1 MLTDE
6 IQITVKAGDGGDGLV
21 SFGRLPKS
29 GPDGGNGGKG
39 GDVYGLGVEDIMAL
53 KKYAPN
59 KVYSAEDGQPGGKNT
74 KTGKSGEDLILKL
87 PVASLLI
94 DQDTGETME
103 IDQVGQKELICQ
115 GGRGGKGNWEFR
127 SSRNTTPKFAQPGQ
141 PGEKRNIRIVLRL
154 IADYGLIGLPSVGKS
169 SLLNELTKA
178 QVKTAAYHF
187 TTLEPNLG
195 ALDGKIIA
203 DIPGLIEGASEGRG
217 LGIKFLKHI
226 EKVPVLLHCISA
238 DSKDTEKDYQ
248 TIRNELQQY
257 NPELLTKKEI
267 ILLTKHDLA
276 DDKELTE
283 KKKILSQFSRKV
295 IPVSIHDWESIQS
308 LALTLEVK

>member
-6 IQITVKAGDGGDGLV
+6 IQMTVKAGDGGDGRV
-21 SFGRLPKS
+21 SFGKLPKS

-74 KTGKSGEDLILKL
+74 KTGKSGQDLILEL
-87 PVASLLI
+87 PVASTLI
-94 DQDTGETME
+94 DLKTGETME
-103 IDQVGQKELICQ
+103 IERVGQKELICR

-127 SSRNTTPKFAQPGQ
+127 SSTNTTPKFAQPGQ
-141 PGEKRNIRIVLRL
+141 PGEKRQIKILLRL

-169 SLLNELTKA
+169 SLLNELTKSE
-178 QVKTAAYHF
+178 VKTAAYHF

-203 DIPGLIEGASEGRG
+203 DIPGLIAGASQGKG

-226 EKVPVLLHCISA
+226 EKVPVLLHCLAANSEDIG
-238 DSKDTEKDYQ
+238 KDYQ
-248 TIRNELQQY
+248 IIRQELEKF
-257 NPELLTKKEI
+257 NPQLLEKKEI
-267 ILLTKHDLA
+267 ILLTKHDLI
-276 DDKELTE
+276 DDQKIE
-283 KKKILSQFSRKV
+283 KKQKILSRFSEKV
-295 IPVSIHDWESIQS
+295 IPVSIYDWESIQG
-308 LALTLEVK
+308 LRDYLI